1 MSAVALMKNQAHK
14 QKIAVTYPNN
24 PPIIIQ
30 QSSVVESPPV
40 SPSTDITDPLKQEKT
55 EEVEI
60 LQSSVVE
67 SPPVSPSTDI
77 TDPLKQE
84 N

>member
-1 MSAVALMKNQAHK
+1 MSAMVLMKNQFHK

-24 PPIIIQ
+24 PQIIVQ

-40 SPSTDITDPLKQEKT
+40 SPSTDTTDPLKQEKT
-55 EEVEI
+55 EE
-60 LQSSVVE
+60 L
-67 SPPVSPSTDI
+67 
-77 TDPLKQE
+77 E

>member
-1 MSAVALMKNQAHK
+1 MSAVALMKNQAHN

-24 PPIIIQ
+24 PHIIVQ
-30 QSSVVESPPV
+30 QSSVVASPPV

-55 EEVEI
+55 EEM
-60 LQSSVVE
+60 
-67 SPPVSPSTDI
+67 
-77 TDPLKQE
+77 E

>member
-1 MSAVALMKNQAHK
+1 MSAVALMKNQAHN

-24 PPIIIQ
+24 PHIIVQ

-55 EEVEI
+55 EEVE
-60 LQSSVVE
+60 
-67 SPPVSPSTDI
+67 
-77 TDPLKQE
+77 